1 MDLSRYLGYLI
12 RRAAQVHVAVWSREV
27 STETT
32 SVQFGVLASLSDSDG
47 MSQRELGD
55 ALDLDRSTIADLVAR
70 LERRGLVSRRR
81 QERDSRANLVN
92 LTPAGRDEYAELAPR
107 VAEVDRILA
116 ARLSGEERE
125 RLASL
130 LTAVLAGTPE

>member
-1 MDLSRYLGYLI
+1 MDLSRYLGFLI

-32 SVQFGVLASLSDSDG
+32 SVQFGVLASLSESDG

-81 QERDSRANLVN
+81 QERDSRANLVS
-92 LTPAGRDEYAELAPR
+92 LTPAGLAEYGELAPR

-116 ARLSGEERE
+116 ARLSGDERD

-130 LTAVLAGTPE
+130 LTAVLAGTSE